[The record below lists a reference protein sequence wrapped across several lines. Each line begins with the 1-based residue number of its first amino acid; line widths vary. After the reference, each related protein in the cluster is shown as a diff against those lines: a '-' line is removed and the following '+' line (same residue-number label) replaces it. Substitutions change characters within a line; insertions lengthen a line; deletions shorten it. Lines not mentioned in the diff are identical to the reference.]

1 MIDEVA
7 LISPGDM
14 VRGRHRWAIRSML
27 RVAELVE
34 AGCLTSQSI
43 GVMEANFLAT
53 KPGAEA
59 EWQSVVRYAVANATA
74 RTKCDVHRG

>member
-1 MIDEVA
+1 
-7 LISPGDM
+7 M
-14 VRGRHRWAIRSML
+14 VRGRHMWAIRSML